1 MTGFS
6 PLRNVIAAI
15 LAAWMVLVPGLSAT
29 AEEPL
34 TDAQRAAVEALIEQY
49 IQENPGRILESVRNY
64 RDREEARIA
73 SEQQS
78 NLNDLKREI
87 QFDPA
92 SPVAGNPEGSVT
104 VVEFFDYR
112 CGYCKASLEMVM
124 DLIREDP
131 DIRVVFKEL
140 PILSP
145 ESARAAQAA
154 LAAQRQG
161 RYVDLHYAMMSSRG
175 QFDDQQILDIAA
187 EVGLDV
193 EQLAAD
199 MEAPE
204 IKAFI
209 QNNLSLAGS
218 LGIDGTPTFIVDDQ
232 IFRGAI
238 DADTMRRAIAEARAG

>member
-1 MTGFS
+1 MRS
-6 PLRNVIAAI
+6 VIAAI
-15 LAAWMVLVPGLSAT
+15 LAAWVFLLPGLSAT

-34 TDAQRAAVEALIEQY
+34 TDAQRAAVEALIDQY
-49 IQENPGRILESVRNY
+49 IQENPDRILDSVRKF
-64 RDREEARIA
+64 REREEARIA
-73 SEQQS
+73 AEQQS

-92 SPVAGNPEGSVT
+92 TPVAGNPDGAIT

-124 DLIREDP
+124 DLIRDDP
-131 DIRVVFKEL
+131 EIRVVFKEL

-145 ESARAAQAA
+145 ESVRASQAA

-161 RYVDLHYAMMSSRG
+161 RYLDLHYAMMSSRG

-193 EQLAAD
+193 AQLSAD

-238 DADTMRRAIAEARAG
+238 DAATMRKAIAEARAG

>member
-6 PLRNVIAAI
+6 PLRSLIAAI
-15 LAAWMVLVPGLSAT
+15 LAAWMVLLPGLSAT

-49 IQENPGRILESVRNY
+49 IQENPDRILNSVR
-64 RDREEARIA
+64 RFREREEARIA
-73 SEQQS
+73 NEQQS
-78 NLNDLKREI
+78 NLIDLQRQI
-87 QFDPA
+87 QFDPG
-92 SPVAGNPEGSVT
+92 SPVAGNPQGAVT

-131 DIRVVFKEL
+131 EIRVVFKEL

-145 ESARAAQAA
+145 ESIRAAQAA
-154 LAAQRQG
+154 LAAVRQG
-161 RYVDLHYAMMSSRG
+161 RYLDLHYAMMSSRG
-175 QFDDQQILDIAA
+175 QYDDQQILDIAA

-193 EQLAAD
+193 AQLTAD

-204 IKAFI
+204 IMAQI
-209 QNNLSLAGS
+209 QSNLSLAGS

-238 DADTMRRAIAEARAG
+238 DAATMRRAIAEARAG

>member
-6 PLRNVIAAI
+6 PLRSVIAAI
-15 LAAWMVLVPGLSAT
+15 LAAWMILVPGLSSN

-64 RDREEARIA
+64 REREEARIA
-73 SEQQS
+73 GEQQT
-78 NLNDLKREI
+78 NLNDLKHEI
-87 QFDPA
+87 LFDPD

-161 RYVDLHYAMMSSRG
+161 RYLDLHYAMMSSRG
-175 QFDDQQILDIAA
+175 QYDDQQILDIAA

-199 MEAPE
+199 MDAPE